1 MASIMHASG
10 VHTFLPFE
18 KPKESQNA
26 ILYGNAKNAAEHS
39 LLSCAHSALSCL
51 IFGVLAYYLVYV
63 RALRIAC
70 EHCVWPAKCMSRVK
84 SLRSRFLSFHSFSSE
99 SIHRFWYDLNFN
111 NGKRLPLN
119 FEFPNRFLSKCVPWF
134 GSERECVY
142 VNEWERMCV
151 CVDVYTFACNV
162 ESMFFVFFS
171 MELLER
177 SCCEHMTRHT
187 HRNRLIHNT
196 T

>member
-1 MASIMHASG
+1 MESIMHASE

-18 KPKESQNA
+18 KPKESQSA

-142 VNEWERMCV
+142 MCTRLLVMLKVCFSCFFPWNCWNEVVVSTWH
-151 CVDVYTFACNV
+151 DI
-162 ESMFFVFFS
+162 
-171 MELLER
+171 
-177 SCCEHMTRHT
+177 HT
-187 HRNRLIHNT
+187 GIV
-196 T
+196 